1 MEGKL
6 LGRWRLMMRAW
17 GNETKLSQ
25 SNTPED
31 KLGIQI
37 D

>member
-1 MEGKL
+1 MERKL

-17 GNETKLSQ
+17 GKETKLPN

-31 KLGIQI
+31 KLGI
-37 D
+37 